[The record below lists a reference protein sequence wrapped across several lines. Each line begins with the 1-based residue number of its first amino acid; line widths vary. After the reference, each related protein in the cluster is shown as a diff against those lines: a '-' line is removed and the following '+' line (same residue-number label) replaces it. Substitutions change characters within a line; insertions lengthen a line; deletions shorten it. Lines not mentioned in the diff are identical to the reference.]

1 VLLVVRFCL
10 AVDQADLPASN
21 TESSSED
28 DTASSEDS
36 APAPTKS
43 SFARLL
49 ARWFVGGNAP
59 ASREAEQVIGN

>member
-43 SFARLL
+43 FARLL